1 MRLELRLPLLRL
13 RSNSGQ
19 SSKGSYS
26 TTLNPNVQSCGDGS
40 RKAGQVVESGRS
52 ETLSASS

>member
-40 RKAGQVVESGRS
+40 RRAPAAGLGGG
-52 ETLSASS
+52 